1 MMKTIQTMK
10 LILILFSIMSFTKS
24 CKSDDTVAE
33 TQQITNEDT
42 SQKVFINGK
51 IYTVNTAKP
60 WAEAIIVQ
68 DTKIIFIGTTAE
80 AQSNAENGA
89 MVIDLE
95 GALVLPGIHDVHM
108 HPMEV
113 GSSNNHF
120 EISLEETD
128 PENYIDVITNAAA
141 DNPNVA
147 WLIGFGHNINTL
159 FEANRSPLE
168 ILDEAVPNRPVI
180 IMEHTS
186 HSMWVN
192 SKALELAGITASSP
206 NPQGG
211 IIMKENDNSL
221 TGILIDNAGDIVMQ
235 QAISSLANSA
245 SGEYDGMVEYVLPE
259 LAKHGITSVSDAR
272 TYWKRDQHVIW
283 KQLET
288 DGKLTARFNLG
299 LWAYPA
305 EDDASQIAALT
316 ALYSNNPNS
325 LLKINQI
332 KLYADGITHNTT
344 AALHSDYLIDF
355 FSAPTNN
362 GLNYFT
368 EARITN
374 YISQLET
381 VGFDFHIHSIGNR
394 GVTEALNAIEQGSAG
409 NNRHR
414 LTHVEIVDAADMS
427 RFSSLNVTADAQVA
441 GDFTNPAHWQE
452 NAELIGSALSDNQVP
467 IKSLLD
473 ANARLTL
480 SSDWNVSTLN
490 PFVGIAN
497 AVSRTPQNI
506 SLEEAIKAYTI
517 NGAYVMRQENK
528 VGSLEV
534 GKLADFIVLD
544 RNVFEIPANE
554 IRQTKVE
561 LTVFNGNIIYE
572 R

>member
-1 MMKTIQTMK
+1 MK
-10 LILILFSIMSFTKS
+10 LIHSMKLIILILSVINLAGS
-24 CKSDDTVAE
+24 CKSDDPIVENEQMMNEE
-33 TQQITNEDT
+33 TT
-42 SQKVFINGK
+42 QKVFINGK
-51 IYTVNTAKP
+51 IYTVNSAQP
-60 WAEAIIVQ
+60 WAEAMIIK
-68 DTKIIFIGTTAE
+68 DSKIMFIGTSAQAQTNAESTAE
-80 AQSNAENGA
+80 I
-89 MVIDLE
+89 IDLQ

-113 GSSNNHF
+113 GSANNHF
-120 EISLEETD
+120 VISDEETN
-128 PENYIDVITNAAA
+128 PENYIDVIANAAA
-141 DNPNVA
+141 DNPNVE
-147 WLIGFGHNINTL
+147 WLIGFRHDINTL
-159 FEANRSPLE
+159 FDAERSPLE

-180 IMEHTS
+180 IMEQTS

-211 IIMKENDNSL
+211 IIMKEEDNSL

-245 SGEYDGMVEYVLPE
+245 DGEYDGMVEYVLPE

-272 TYWKRDQHVIW
+272 TYWKRDQHIIW
-283 KQLET
+283 KQLAD

-305 EDDASQIAALT
+305 EDDASQIAALSS
-316 ALYSNNPNS
+316 LYSNDPNS

-355 FSAPTNN
+355 FEESTNN

-368 EARITN
+368 QERIAN
-374 YISQLET
+374 YISQLES

-394 GVTEALNAIEQGSAG
+394 GVTEALNAIEQGSTG

-427 RFSSLNVTADAQVA
+427 RFATLNVTADAQVA

-490 PFVGIAN
+490 PFVGIGN

-506 SLEEAIKAYTI
+506 SLEEAIRAYTI
-517 NGAYVMRQENK
+517 NGAYVMRQEDK
-528 VGSLEV
+528 VGSLAV
-534 GKLADFIVLD
+534 GKQADFIVLD
-544 RNVFEIPANE
+544 RNIFEIPTNE
-554 IRQTKVE
+554 IRLTKVKM
-561 LTVFNGNIIYE
+561 TVFNGAIIYE

>member
-1 MMKTIQTMK
+1 MK
-10 LILILFSIMSFTKS
+10 LILIVFSIMSLTKS
-24 CKSDDTVAE
+24 CKSDDPIVENQQMMNEVA
-33 TQQITNEDT
+33 T
-42 SQKVFINGK
+42 QKVFINGK
-51 IYTVNTAKP
+51 IYTVNTAQP
-60 WAEAIIVQ
+60 WAEAMIVQ
-68 DTKIIFIGTTAE
+68 NEKITFVGTTIE
-80 AQSNAENGA
+80 AQENAESDA
-89 MVIDLE
+89 EIVDLQ

-120 EISLEETD
+120 EISTEETD
-128 PENYIDVITNAAA
+128 PENYINVIANAATE
-141 DNPNVA
+141 NPNVE
-147 WLIGFGHNINTL
+147 WLIGFGHDINTL
-159 FEANRSPLE
+159 FEAERSPLE

-192 SKALELAGITASSP
+192 SKALELAGITDASI

-211 IIMKENDNSL
+211 IIMREVDNSL

-235 QAISSLANSA
+235 QAISSLSNSTN
-245 SGEYDGMVEYVLPE
+245 GEYDGMVAYVLPE

-272 TYWKRDQHVIW
+272 TYWKRDQHLVW

-305 EDDASQIAALT
+305 EDDASQIATLAS
-316 ALYSNNPNS
+316 LYSNDPNS

-344 AALHSDYLIDF
+344 AALHSDYLIDYF
-355 FSAPTNN
+355 EEPTNN

-368 EARITN
+368 QERITN

-381 VGFDFHIHSIGNR
+381 IGFDFHIHSIGNR
-394 GVTEALNAIEQGSAG
+394 GVTEALNAIEQGSTG

-414 LTHVEIVDAADMS
+414 LTHVEIVDAADIS
-427 RFSSLNVTADAQVA
+427 RFAALNVTADAQVA

-452 NAELIGSALSDNQVP
+452 NAELIGSALSDNLVP
-467 IKSLLD
+467 IKSLSD

-497 AVSRTPQNI
+497 AVSRAPQNI
-506 SLEEAIKAYTI
+506 SLAEAIKAYTI

-534 GKLADFIVLD
+534 GKLADFIVVD
-544 RNVFEIPANE
+544 RNIFEIPLNE
-554 IRQTKVE
+554 IKQASVQM
-561 LTVFNGNIIYE
+561 TVFNGNIIFE
-572 R
+572 L